1 MKFAVIDTET
11 TWGDKVMSIGIVV
24 ADGNTKKEIKS
35 KYFIITPEY
44 KNGGMFSST
53 LNDAPDAKTV
63 IVSRMKAIREI
74 KIILDTENVD
84 TIFAYNASFDY
95 KHLPELT
102 SYIWVDIMKIAAYKQ
117 YNRFIPRH
125 ADCCGTGRLK
135 SGYGVEAILNMMVDD
150 YTETHNAFYDALDEL
165 RIVELLGLDINIYKK
180 ATIN

>member
-11 TWGDKVMSIGIVV
+11 TWGDNVMSIGIVV
-24 ADGNTKKEIKS
+24 ADGDTKKEIKS

-44 KNGGMFSST
+44 QNGGMFSST
-53 LNDAPDAKTV
+53 LYDAPDSKTV
-63 IVSRMKAIREI
+63 IVSRMKAISDI
-74 KIILDTENVD
+74 KSILDRENVS
-84 TIFAYNASFDY
+84 TIFAYNANFDY
-95 KHLPELT
+95 KHLPELA
-102 SYIWVDIMKIAAYKQ
+102 SYTWVDIMKIAAYKQ

-165 RIVELLGLDINIYKK
+165 RIVELLGLDINIYKN